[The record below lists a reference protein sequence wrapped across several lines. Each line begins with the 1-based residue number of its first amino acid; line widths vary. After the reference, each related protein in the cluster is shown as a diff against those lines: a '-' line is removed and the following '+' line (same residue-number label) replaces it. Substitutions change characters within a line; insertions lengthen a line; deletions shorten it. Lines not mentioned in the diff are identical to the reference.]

1 MAAPAPVPRTKSTI
15 GKLKSGL
22 RSLFGGKAAPAAE
35 DERDAAIVPA
45 SRLTVME
52 ALMDGSDTPGQVY
65 MSAKTMAMGD
75 EDAEDYDD
83 TRALFDGD
91 AVMIKGKLKR
101 SVVCYVVVDSSMEDH
116 AVRISTADRKNLRVG
131 PLDTVSVSSVQEIGN
146 VATLVLQ
153 PLEESIEGISGDL
166 VATFIDP
173 YFTGFK
179 LISEDGEQVTPR
191 IVRVGDY
198 IECPGA
204 FQPVWFFVKDLQT
217 EGGAGDADAGG
228 AARGAA
234 AGAFGYVN
242 YAAISDPGVNPT
254 HVELGEP
261 LEGDRFW
268 DNLQAIGYADIG
280 GLKKQLD
287 QIREVVELPLKFPK
301 LFKAIGAKPPKGVL
315 MHGPPGCGKT
325 LIARAISNELGC
337 NFRSVQGPELMSGQQ
352 GGSEKAIRELF
363 KKAAEE
369 APCVV
374 FFDEIDSIAPNRE
387 KTQDE
392 TMRRVVA
399 TLLTCMDGM
408 KGETR
413 VMVIGA
419 TNRPNAMDPALRR
432 AGRFDAE
439 IVIPVPSKEAR
450 VEILTIMTKVSVLLF
465 TVTFHANHAHNLT
478 RSPTIFDEEHAL
490 GAGRGLA
497 GDRRRDARLRW
508 RGSAQPVQESRG
520 DVHPRARHRDR
531 RYGGGRR
538 AARAALQHPGDS

>member
-1 MAAPAPVPRTKSTI
+1 MAAPAPVPRTKSTM

-22 RSLFGGKAAPAAE
+22 RTLFGGKAAPATE

-45 SRLTVME
+45 SRLTVIE
-52 ALMDGSDTPGQVY
+52 ALIGSDSPGQVY
-65 MSAKTMAMGD
+65 MSAKTMAMGN

-83 TRALFDGD
+83 SRALFDGD

-101 SVVCYVVVDSSMEDH
+101 SVVCYVVEDSSMEDH
-116 AVRISTADRKNLRVG
+116 VVRISTADRKNLRVG
-131 PLDTVSVSSVQEIGN
+131 PLDMVSVSSVQEIGS

-179 LISEDGEQVTPR
+179 LVSEDGEQITPR

-204 FQPVWFFVKDLQT
+204 FQPVWFFVKDLQL
-217 EGGAGDADAGG
+217 EGSAGDADAGG
-228 AARGAA
+228 D

-254 HVELGEP
+254 HIAIGEP
-261 LEGDRFW
+261 LEGDTFW

-352 GGSEKAIRELF
+352 VNYFLF
-363 KKAAEE
+363 YL
-369 APCVV
+369 PLI
-374 FFDEIDSIAPNRE
+374 FFERI
-387 KTQDE
+387 
-392 TMRRVVA
+392 
-399 TLLTCMDGM
+399 LLT
-408 KGETR
+408 
-413 VMVIGA
+413 I
-419 TNRPNAMDPALRR
+419 
-432 AGRFDAE
+432 
-439 IVIPVPSKEAR
+439 
-450 VEILTIMTKVSVLLF
+450 
-465 TVTFHANHAHNLT
+465 
-478 RSPTIFDEEHAL
+478 
-490 GAGRGLA
+490 
-497 GDRRRDARLRW
+497 
-508 RGSAQPVQESRG
+508 
-520 DVHPRARHRDR
+520 
-531 RYGGGRR
+531 
-538 AARAALQHPGDS
+538 